1 MIEPKS
7 AQDLLAESGQP
18 NMLEGRPF
26 SLRLPRSKVY
36 QILKDRSD
44 EIQTVNEEDRERTL
58 SLNGKFTKG
67 ISKES
72 TMSHLFWTTE
82 TKPLKCGEV

>member
-44 EIQTVNEEDRERTL
+44 EIQTVNEEDRD
-58 SLNGKFTKG
+58 
-67 ISKES
+67 
-72 TMSHLFWTTE
+72 WTWSE
-82 TKPLKCGEV
+82 L